1 MRAIQVRTSTVKA
14 LSFRTYHLDKQC
26 KLRSV
31 CSLGIGLIRVYIVAI
46 PSAHCCRTAITVG
59 QGPAVLAAGKGWKL
73 FDFHYF
79 IPYLFIFYF
88 FFIFFFFLGG
98 GGGGIF

>member
-1 MRAIQVRTSTVKA
+1 MRAIQVRISIVKA

-59 QGPAVLAAGKGWKL
+59 QGLAVLAACTGSKL

-79 IPYLFIFYF
+79 IPYLFIYF
-88 FFIFFFFLGG
+88 FFFW
-98 GGGGIF
+98 GGIF